1 MKHSWGSFFV
11 GVLAGLLVATVTWGS
26 FSWWRSSQT
35 PPNTDPRKGRVIID
49 DNGGWGASPSWKQ
62 CADTTL
68 IIHIPGVDYGD
79 RYVNDSPECQP

>member
-1 MKHSWGSFFV
+1 MKPSWGSFAV
-11 GVLAGLLVATVTWGS
+11 GMVAGLLVAVVLWGVS
-26 FSWWRSSQT
+26 AITHST
-35 PPNTDPRKGRVIID
+35 PPNTDPRIGRVVID
-49 DNGGWGASPSWKQ
+49 DNGGGGAPVSWKQ